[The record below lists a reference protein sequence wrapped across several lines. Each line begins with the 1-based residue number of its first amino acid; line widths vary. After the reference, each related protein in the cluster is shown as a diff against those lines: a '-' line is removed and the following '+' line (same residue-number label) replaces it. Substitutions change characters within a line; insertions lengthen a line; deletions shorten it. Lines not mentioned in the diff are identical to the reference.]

1 MDEQGGLS
9 QRLWVVLSG
18 RLISLSGVLRTFTQ
32 KVKGFWRIALK
43 VYTKIP
49 ITEEPVAV
57 GLVSCYRG
65 LMPKLRKNTYAMRF
79 VAGQPAE
86 RILPPGSFAGI
97 TPVFPAGVPLSSDE
111 KIRVLVWNI
120 FKQQRA
126 EWKSVLN
133 NFGKDAHLVL
143 LQEAQTTPELVKFA
157 TSNYLAADQVPALVL
172 PQHPSGVMTL
182 ASAHPIYCCPLRER
196 EPILRLAKSALVTV
210 YPLPDSRLLM
220 VVNIHAVNFSI
231 GVDVYSK
238 QLLPIGDQI
247 ARHSGPVIMAGDF
260 NAWSRPR
267 MNALYRFAREM
278 SLREVRFPDDQ
289 RRRAFGRPL
298 DFVFYRGLNV
308 HDASVLVTSASDHNP
323 LLVEF
328 NPGKPD

>member
-1 MDEQGGLS
+1 M
-9 QRLWVVLSG
+9 
-18 RLISLSGVLRTFTQ
+18 
-32 KVKGFWRIALK
+32 
-43 VYTKIP
+43 
-49 ITEEPVAV
+49 
-57 GLVSCYRG
+57 
-65 LMPKLRKNTYAMRF
+65 RKNTYAMRY

-86 RILPPGSFAGI
+86 RILPPGSFATIGQAL
-97 TPVFPAGVPLSSDE
+97 PPGEPLPSEGSL
-111 KIRVLVWNI
+111 KVLVWNI

-126 EWKSVLN
+126 EWLSVLQ

-157 TSNYLAADQVPALVL
+157 TSNYLAADQVPAFVL

-182 ASAHPIYCCPLRER
+182 SAAHPVYCCPLRER
-196 EPILRLAKSALVTV
+196 EPILRLSKSALVTV
-210 YPLPDSRLLM
+210 YPLPDGRLLM
-220 VVNIHAVNFSI
+220 VVNIHAVNFSL

-238 QLLPIGDQI
+238 QLGPIGDQI
-247 ARHSGPVIMAGDF
+247 GHHNGPVIMAGDF

-267 MNALYRFAREM
+267 MNALYRFARDM
-278 SLREVRFPDDQ
+278 TLREVRFTDDH

-308 HDASVLVTSASDHNP
+308 TEASVLVTRASDHNP

-328 NPGKPD
+328 RPGIPELK

>member
-1 MDEQGGLS
+1 
-9 QRLWVVLSG
+9 
-18 RLISLSGVLRTFTQ
+18 
-32 KVKGFWRIALK
+32 
-43 VYTKIP
+43 
-49 ITEEPVAV
+49 
-57 GLVSCYRG
+57 
-65 LMPKLRKNTYAMRF
+65 MPKLRKNTYAMRY

-86 RILPPGSFAGI
+86 RILPPGSFAGM
-97 TPVFPAGVPLSSDE
+97 TPAFPAGVPLSSDE

-210 YPLPDSRLLM
+210 YPLPDTRLL
-220 VVNIHAVNFSI
+220 I
-231 GVDVYSK
+231 
-238 QLLPIGDQI
+238 L
-247 ARHSGPVIMAGDF
+247 RSGG
-260 NAWSRPR
+260 
-267 MNALYRFAREM
+267 
-278 SLREVRFPDDQ
+278 
-289 RRRAFGRPL
+289 RRRI
-298 DFVFYRGLNV
+298 
-308 HDASVLVTSASDHNP
+308 T
-323 LLVEF
+323 
-328 NPGKPD
+328 

>member
-1 MDEQGGLS
+1 LEASL
-9 QRLWVVLSG
+9 VTEV
-18 RLISLSGVLRTFTQ
+18 ISKNV
-32 KVKGFWRIALK
+32 
-43 VYTKIP
+43 
-49 ITEEPVAV
+49 
-57 GLVSCYRG
+57 
-65 LMPKLRKNTYAMRF
+65 RKNTYAMRY

-86 RILPPGSFAGI
+86 RILPPGSFATIGQAL
-97 TPVFPAGVPLSSDE
+97 PPGEPLPSEGSL
-111 KIRVLVWNI
+111 KVLVWNI

-126 EWKSVLN
+126 EWLSVLQ

-157 TSNYLAADQVPALVL
+157 TSNYLAADQVPAFVL

-182 ASAHPIYCCPLRER
+182 SAAHPVYCCPLRER
-196 EPILRLAKSALVTV
+196 EPILRLSKSALVTV
-210 YPLPDSRLLM
+210 YPLPDGRLLM
-220 VVNIHAVNFSI
+220 VVNIHAVNFSL

-238 QLLPIGDQI
+238 QLGPIGDQI
-247 ARHSGPVIMAGDF
+247 GHHNGPVIMAGDF

-278 SLREVRFPDDQ
+278 TLREVRFTDDH

-308 HDASVLVTSASDHNP
+308 AEASVLVTRASDHNP

-328 NPGKPD
+328 RPGKPELK